1 MYERREETE
10 LLILL
15 EGVDGGG
22 KSTLA
27 DRIAD
32 TFTFLTEDEP
42 NPPAVVRIHKGK
54 PTPGLDAFQ
63 EYELPLER
71 FDLRDLIRSKRDLV
85 IMDRWHAGEQ
95 PYGKLYRGESRL
107 DDAGLLHV
115 EMTLSAVGAVKVLV
129 QPDDVDL
136 VRFRLQERGEDFL
149 QPEHV
154 DQVWRWYEAL
164 KVIYGYVRASDTA
177 PSELIQTARERAL
190 GDSPSVPAGWPGY
203 VGSHHPRLLLVG
215 DQRNDGP
222 RARHEFIRAFTPC
235 LNGSSAHYLMRT
247 LRLAGIVR
255 EFGIVNAHEP
265 GVDLSLIP
273 KIESSPAVVALGR
286 LASKSLTDLG
296 VEHETVPHPQW
307 YRRFRNRHMG
317 AYALEI
323 KEAAGWR

>member
-1 MYERREETE
+1 M
-10 LLILL
+10 LILL

-42 NPPAVVRIHKGK
+42 DPPQLIRIHKGK

-71 FDLRDLIRSKRDLV
+71 FDLRDFVTSKRDLV
-85 IMDRWHAGEQ
+85 IMDRWHAGEI
-95 PYGKLYRGESRL
+95 PYGKLYRGASRL

-115 EMTLSAVGAVKVLV
+115 ELTLSAMGAVKVLA

-136 VRFRLQERGEDFL
+136 IKYRLKTRGEDFL
-149 QPEHV
+149 KPEHV
-154 DQVWRWYEAL
+154 DQVWRYYESL
-164 KVIYGYVRASDTA
+164 RKLYGYIRASDTA
-177 PSELIQTARERAL
+177 PSELIQAARDRAVNMSNL
-190 GDSPSVPAGWPGY
+190 PPRWTGY
-203 VGSHHPRLLLVG
+203 IGSHNPRLLLVG

-235 LNGSSAHYLMRT
+235 LSGSSAHYLLQTMC
-247 LRLAGIVR
+247 LADIRQGV
-255 EFGIVNAHEP
+255 GIVNAHEP

-273 KIESSPAVVALGR
+273 KISSQPVVVALGR
-286 LASKSLTDLG
+286 QASKTLTDVD

-307 YRRFRNRHMG
+307 VRRFRNRQMG
-317 AYALEI
+317 WYAQEI
-323 KEAAGWR
+323 KSAAGIK

>member
-1 MYERREETE
+1 M
-10 LLILL
+10 LILL

-42 NPPAVVRIHKGK
+42 NPPQLIRIHKGK
-54 PTPGLDAFQ
+54 PTPGLDGFQ

-71 FDLRDLIRSKRDLV
+71 FDLRNLVTSERDLV

-95 PYGKLYRGESRL
+95 PYGTIYRGASRL
-107 DDAGLLHV
+107 DNAGMLHV
-115 EMTLSAVGAVKVLV
+115 ELTLSAFGAVKVLA
-129 QPDDVDL
+129 QPSDVDL
-136 VRFRLQERGEDFL
+136 VKYRLKTRGEDFL

-154 DQVWRWYEAL
+154 DQVWRYYESL
-164 KVIYGYVRASDTA
+164 RKLYGYIRASDTA
-177 PSELIQTARERAL
+177 PSELIQAARDRARQL
-190 GDSPSVPAGWPGY
+190 RSVPPNWTGY

-222 RARHEFIRAFTPC
+222 RARHEFVRAFTPC
-235 LNGSSAHYLMRT
+235 LNGSSAHYLMQT
-247 LRLAGIVR
+247 LCLANINRDV
-255 EFGIVNAHEP
+255 GIVNAHEQ

-273 KIESSPAVVALGR
+273 KIESQPTVVALGR
-286 LASKSLTDLG
+286 LASKTLTDAG

-307 YRRFRNRHMG
+307 VRRFRSKHMG
-317 AYALEI
+317 WYALEI
-323 KEAAGWR
+323 RKAAAWK